1 MLPNVERIEPYFM
14 LNLITNDSDDNKFV
28 DCAFAG
34 NAHYI
39 VSNDKHFNALQEV
52 EFPKLS
58 VITGEDF
65 AELLQQL

>member
-1 MLPNVERIEPYFM
+1 MTVTTDR
-14 LNLITNDSDDNKFV
+14 NKFV

-39 VSNDKHFNALQEV
+39 VSNDKHFNALKEV

-58 VITGEDF
+58 IITGEDF